1 MSAEEV
7 DLVMA
12 TARRAAESAGQVLR
26 NYFQSG
32 VQMRSKPQAGGG
44 RHNLVTD
51 ADVDAERKIAEV
63 IRDQFPQH
71 ELLGEE
77 QLEGS
82 IDAEHL
88 WVIDPLDGTNNF
100 AHGVPHFAVSIAYCY
115 RGQPQV
121 GIVYNPIRDDWFT
134 AQAGMGAWYN
144 DQPLRVSRESQLGE
158 AMIACGFHYDRGAM
172 MRATLNCIEELFAE
186 HKIHGIRRMGTAA
199 LDFCGV
205 AAGQFGGF
213 FEYYLSPWDF
223 AAGLLIVREAGGT
236 ATTLDGAAL
245 GLRNG
250 GVIVS
255 NTHLH
260 RALAEI
266 VQRHRP
272 SDDDR
277 SGERN

>member
-1 MSAEEV
+1 MAAEESG
-7 DLVMA
+7 LILA
-12 TARRAAESAGQVLR
+12 TARRAAEAAGKVLQGF
-26 NYFQSG
+26 FQTG
-32 VQMRSKPQAGGG
+32 VQVRSKPESDGGT
-44 RHNLVTD
+44 HNLVSD
-51 ADVDAERKIAEV
+51 ADVNAEQTIARV
-63 IRDQFPQH
+63 IRSQFPKH

-77 QLEGS
+77 ELAGA

-100 AHGVPHFAVSIAYCY
+100 AHGIPHFAVSIAYCY

-121 GIVYNPIRDDWFT
+121 GVVYNPVRADWFT
-134 AQAGMGAWYN
+134 AQAGSGAWYN
-144 DQPLRVSRESQLGE
+144 GKSLRVSFESQLSE
-158 AMIACGFHYDRGAM
+158 AIIACGFHYDRGAM
-172 MRATLNCIEELFAE
+172 MRATLDCLEELFAA
-186 HKIHGIRRMGTAA
+186 HKIHGMRRMGTAA

-236 ATTLDGAAL
+236 ATDLDGNPL
-245 GLRNG
+245 GLQNG

-255 NTHLH
+255 NGHLQ
-260 RALAEI
+260 ASLAEI

-272 SDDDR
+272 QAGTS
-277 SGERN
+277 